1 MTVMDAVKLVGDNT
15 IEGLAIPYGRDL
27 DGEAF
32 TKDTDLALD
41 WYDSRP
47 LLMQHG
53 QSPTFGLQRVGR
65 VTKVEARDDGL
76 WAEAIIEAS
85 DRYKGRLRQLVAD
98 GHLAFSSGSSSN
110 YTRKATDGTI
120 HAWPFV
126 ELSLVPNPANP
137 NAVAAVKELGGD
149 IADGAPAK
157 EVSGHASVELTGRV
171 GADDVARIVDNLLT
185 KRDEA
190 RDLAR
195 MEAKRETEYRAA
207 MAGAIVTLA
216 EVDYDPD

>member
-1 MTVMDAVKLVGDNT
+1 METVKLVGENL

-53 QSPTFGLQRVGR
+53 QSPVFGLSKVGR
-65 VTKVEARDDGL
+65 VTKVEAREDGL

-85 DRYKGRLRQLVAD
+85 SRYKERLRKLVED
-98 GHLAFSSGSSSN
+98 GHLSFSSGSSSN
-110 YTRKATDGTI
+110 YTNKATDGTI
-120 HAWPFV
+120 RAWPFV

-137 NAVAAVKELGGD
+137 NAVAAVKSLVGEEETS
-149 IADGAPAK
+149 K
-157 EVSGHASVELTGRV
+157 EISGHASVELTGRV
-171 GADDVARIVDNLLT
+171 GTEDVARIVENLLT
-185 KRDEA
+185 KREEE
-190 RDLAR
+190 RELAR
-195 MEAKRETEYRAA
+195 MSAKREQEYRAA
-207 MAGAIVTLA
+207 LADAIVTLA
-216 EVDYDPD
+216 EVDHDSH